1 MISFILLTT
10 DPADMAS
17 KLIARGII
25 KREDG
30 QLVGA
35 KHGFE
40 WVEVGP
46 IKLTEAS
53 EDEEGNTIPATY
65 DPRRVYLCKFAHE
78 MEADET
84 EGEDANDAEGNPRDM
99 MLRTKIGKFVQ
110 SNGTRDDLPGGT
122 RAWRIGM
129 KFWITPDHSH
139 LAVWQ

>member
-1 MISFILLTT
+1 MISFLLLTT
-10 DPADMAS
+10 DAADMSA
-17 KLIARGII
+17 KLIARGILDA
-25 KREDG
+25 DG
-30 QLVGA
+30 GA
-35 KHGFE
+35 KDGFE
-40 WVEVGP
+40 YVEVGP

-53 EDEEGNTIPATY
+53 EDEEGYTIPATY
-65 DPRRVYLCKFAHE
+65 DSRRVYLCKFAHE
-78 MEADET
+78 MEADEI

>member
-1 MISFILLTT
+1 MISFLLLTT
-10 DPADMAS
+10 DAADMSA
-17 KLIARGII
+17 KLIARGILDA
-25 KREDG
+25 DG
-30 QLVGA
+30 GA
-35 KHGFE
+35 KDGFE
-40 WVEVGP
+40 YVEVGP

-78 MEADET
+78 MEADEI